1 MSTRVVHIILC
12 IIHVYVCV
20 SAYLASPCHIQFIH
34 SPCQPQCLVIT
45 LLLLHFITM
54 KIGFQAKL
62 NNLAVGVPHSSTWQC
77 RFLASSLC
85 GSPYQF
91 LDSPCQLQIL
101 ASPCQPRSITL
112 SVLGASAAV
121 PGLSMPAS
129 VCGHHYISLC
139 QLPFQQIGF
148 QAKLNNLAWQCGLLS
163 LCPFLVQFIA
173 NPYQCTVSAADHI
186 SSWSHCATYST

>member
-1 MSTRVVHIILC
+1 MPASVH
-12 IIHVYVCV
+12 HSV
-20 SAYLASPCHIQFIH
+20 SSWRLSCSSWPLHAIWLHHATYSSYTLHASLSLWSSPC
-34 SPCQPQCLVIT
+34 CDY
-45 LLLLHFITM
+45 M
-54 KIGFQAKL
+54 KIGFQANL